1 MVLLSC
7 RATATRR
14 WFFRTAA
21 VWAFTGSMFSLYG
34 FISLEIYTYITLNR
48 ANFITLLDEHLPI
61 FNRKALGVT
70 VMGCV
75 VLFIQTMSINVM
87 RGQEVVRLRA
97 TLKTST
103 EKILTMSL
111 AVVIL
116 LFAGVLCIVYSNGL
130 KPAIAI
136 GLLKTVAD
144 YDEKQEARA
153 FVDKIQ
159 VVFIEDDHR
168 VSNNYKVVVEG
179 PNRIGSKR
187 REAQCNCVSSC
198 ARSVAV
204 RIEMGPSLT
213 PSVSTVRDGPTSIPT
228 AISTAPPED
237 YEDLSSVDL
246 YGMKNQLPR
255 EKTLRDCPHEDT
267 ACLYPLSCCFSV
279 ECTEYR
285 LAELNIEGDR
295 FHDRWYKRKG
305 CVSALFSAYSGL
317 LEPKLPIFVVFL
329 ALGLEIIG
337 LIFAQLT
344 LTGYLTLA
352 ESGLSDADESIAWL
366 LPFSYP
372 GPEDLVQHLSD
383 WAAQIYIDKDEVE
396 QKEAGVDQKESDKV
410 PGSKPRTPVQR
421 AAGSGGESR
430 KKKQLRKK

>member
-1 MVLLSC
+1 
-7 RATATRR
+7 
-14 WFFRTAA
+14 
-21 VWAFTGSMFSLYG
+21 MFSLYG

-159 VVFIEDDHR
+159 V
-168 VSNNYKVVVEG
+168 SY
-179 PNRIGSKR
+179 
-187 REAQCNCVSSC
+187 NCCGINS
-198 ARSVAV
+198 
-204 RIEMGPSLT
+204 
-213 PSVSTVRDGPTSIPT
+213 
-228 AISTAPPED
+228 PED

-410 PGSKPRTPVQR
+410 P
-421 AAGSGGESR
+421 ESR
-430 KKKQLRKK
+430 RKRRRIAKKEATTKKMRSPTLADMA